1 MLEGAVKFKK
11 QGLSSYAKIKA
22 IQRALKQSLVKGD
35 ISMYKSNSKLDT
47 SYVTANWSA
56 SVKNN
61 LRSGN

>member
-47 SYVTANWSA
+47 SYVTAN
-56 SVKNN
+56 
-61 LRSGN
+61 

>member
-11 QGLSSYAKIKA
+11 QGLSSCAKIKA
-22 IQRALKQSLVKGD
+22 IQRALKQSLV
-35 ISMYKSNSKLDT
+35 T